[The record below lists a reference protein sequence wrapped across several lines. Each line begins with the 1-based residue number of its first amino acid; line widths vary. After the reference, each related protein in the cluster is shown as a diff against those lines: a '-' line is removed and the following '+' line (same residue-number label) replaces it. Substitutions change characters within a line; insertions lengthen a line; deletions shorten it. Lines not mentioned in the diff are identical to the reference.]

1 MYDRCLVDL
10 RTMIHVNSDSNYFK
24 EMSKLNTKMLSY
36 IYPDDY
42 QKRTY
47 NVE

>member
-10 RTMIHVNSDSNYFK
+10 RTMIYSDYESDYFK
-24 EMSKLNTKMLSY
+24 EMSLLNTYMLSY

-42 QKRTY
+42 QKRTF
-47 NVE
+47 NLE

>member
-1 MYDRCLVDL
+1 
-10 RTMIHVNSDSNYFK
+10 MIHCNYESEYFK

-36 IYPDDY
+36 IYPDNY
-42 QKRTY
+42 QNMTY

>member
-1 MYDRCLVDL
+1 
-10 RTMIHVNSDSNYFK
+10 
-24 EMSKLNTKMLSY
+24 MSKLNTKMLSY

-47 NVE
+47 NVEWNIN